1 MYASEIIAKMVESE
15 AHFLMPE
22 LLKIVKIFATMPTS
36 SAQAERSFSTLRR
49 LKTYL
54 RSSMGQE
61 RLSSLAIMYMEREVV
76 NGVLESNMDRMIDTF
91 GRRNGRDSQF
101 F

>member
-1 MYASEIIAKMVESE
+1 MVESE
-15 AHFLMPE
+15 AHCLMPE
-22 LLKIVKIFATMPTS
+22 LLKVLKIFATMPST
-36 SAQAERSFSTLRR
+36 SAQAERSFSALRR

-54 RSSMGQE
+54 RSTMGQQ
-61 RLSSLAIMYMEREVV
+61 RLSSLALMSMEREVV
-76 NGVLESNMDRMIDTF
+76 NKVLKINMNDMIDTF